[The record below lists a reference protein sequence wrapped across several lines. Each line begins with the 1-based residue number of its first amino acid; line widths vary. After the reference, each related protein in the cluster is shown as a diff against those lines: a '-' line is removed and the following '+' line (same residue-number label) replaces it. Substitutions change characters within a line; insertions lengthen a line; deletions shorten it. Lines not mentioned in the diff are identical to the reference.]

1 MRRIVLQLHLIVALV
16 SGLFLVVVGLTGAV
30 MAFEP
35 ELDHLLH
42 SRVSYVT
49 PSGAPKPLVEL
60 AAVASRVVPGQR
72 VTGYLLPVSPNLSTQ
87 VLFGR
92 RGVLVNQYSGAVLG
106 IREAGPDLLARIH
119 QLHIRLLIQNEADT
133 GKTIVTAA
141 GGALLFLAVSG
152 LYLWWPLK
160 RVGVRG
166 RRWFWFDLHNAV
178 GALSLVFLVGASVTG
193 LAIGFDDALRPWIYR
208 ATRSEP
214 VVMYTRPPT
223 FTSVPSGAAI
233 GPDRAVEIARATL
246 PGAVPIS
253 VNVPVPTGV
262 YTISARYPEDL
273 TPGGRSRLF
282 IEQYSGAVLLAEGS
296 RTAPLGS
303 RVITLNRAI
312 HTGDVFG
319 VASKTVM
326 SLASLAVVVQ
336 LVTGVA
342 WWIKKR

>member
-1 MRRIVLQLHLIVALV
+1 MRRIVLQLHLVVALV
-16 SGLFLVVVGLTGAV
+16 AGMFLLVVGLTGAV

-35 ELDHLLH
+35 ELDHVLH

-49 PSGAPKPLVEL
+49 PSGTPKPLVEL
-60 AAVASRVVPGQR
+60 AAAAARVVPGQR
-72 VTGYLLPVSPNLSTQ
+72 VTGYLLPVAPNLSTQ

-92 RGVLVNQYSGAVLG
+92 RGVFVNQYSGEVLG
-106 IREAGPDLLARIH
+106 SRDAAPDLLARIH
-119 QLHIRLLIQNEADT
+119 QLHLRLLIQNEADT

-141 GGALLFLAVSG
+141 GGALLFLAISG

-160 RVGVRG
+160 RINVRG
-166 RRWFWFDLHNAV
+166 GRWFWFDLHNAV
-178 GALSLVFLVGASVTG
+178 GAISLVFLLGASVTG

-208 ATRSEP
+208 TTRSEP
-214 VVMYTRPPT
+214 VAMYTRPPS
-223 FTSVPSGAAI
+223 FTSVPTGAAI
-233 GPDRAVEIARATL
+233 GPDRAVGIARATL
-246 PGAVPIS
+246 PDAVPIS
-253 VNVPVPTGV
+253 VNVPSKTGV

-282 IEQYSGAVLLAEGS
+282 IDQYSGAVLLAEGS

-312 HTGDVFG
+312 HTGDIFG
-319 VASKTVM
+319 VASKALM
-326 SLASLAVVVQ
+326 SLASLAVIVQ
-336 LVTGVA
+336 FVSGVA